1 MSQSNS
7 IVLNVRK
14 FVNDLFDRKST
25 IAALYHNFDHT
36 LDVVASV
43 KEIAKALN
51 IHQEKTEVIV
61 IAAWFHDTGY
71 LFSPVE
77 HEERSVKIATD
88 FLRKEGY
95 SAAKIKEVVGCIR
108 ATKVPQRPKSL
119 IQKVMADA
127 DLLSLGKKDSI
138 EKGELLRTEIENLSG
153 KPMSEKQWIKQSIKF
168 FQGHHYHTTYAIMY
182 YSENRE
188 KNLRMLQQRLDKL
201 ETKRKKAKAETT
213 KVNAPKKKR

>member
-1 MSQSNS
+1 MSQSNIIILEAS
-7 IVLNVRK
+7 K
-14 FVNDLFDRKST
+14 YVNDLFDRKST

-43 KEIAKALN
+43 KEIAKAMD
-51 IHQEKTEVIV
+51 IHHDKTEVIV

-71 LFSPVE
+71 LFSPVD
-77 HEERSVKIATD
+77 HEERSVKIATE

-95 SAAKIKEVVGCIR
+95 PAAKIKEVAGCIR
-108 ATKVPQRPKSL
+108 ATKVPQRPKNL

-138 EKGELLRTEIENLSG
+138 EKGELLRTEVENLSG
-153 KPMSEKQWIKQSIKF
+153 KTMSEKEWIKQSIKF
-168 FQGHHYHTTYAIMY
+168 FQGHHYHTTYAIIY

-188 KNLRMLQQRLDKL
+188 KNLRILQQRLNKL
-201 ETKRKKAKAETT
+201 ESKKQKTIADKP
-213 KVNAPKKKR
+213 KKIKPKKK